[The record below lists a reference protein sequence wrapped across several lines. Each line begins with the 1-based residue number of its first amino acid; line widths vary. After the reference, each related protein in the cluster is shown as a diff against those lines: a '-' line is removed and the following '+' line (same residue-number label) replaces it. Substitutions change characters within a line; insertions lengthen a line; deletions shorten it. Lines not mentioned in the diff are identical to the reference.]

1 MDHRS
6 PAEVELES
14 IERSLNTVVV
24 GLEILTGICA
34 GIEESDEVEEV
45 EEPGKLPHLQ
55 LATS

>member
-6 PAEVELES
+6 SAEIELES

-34 GIEESDEVEEV
+34 GIEESDEAEEV
-45 EEPGKLPHLQ
+45 EESGKPDRTV
-55 LATS
+55 ASE

>member
-14 IERSLNTVVV
+14 IERCLNTVVV

-45 EEPGKLPHLQ
+45 EEPGKLDR
-55 LATS
+55 TVRGE